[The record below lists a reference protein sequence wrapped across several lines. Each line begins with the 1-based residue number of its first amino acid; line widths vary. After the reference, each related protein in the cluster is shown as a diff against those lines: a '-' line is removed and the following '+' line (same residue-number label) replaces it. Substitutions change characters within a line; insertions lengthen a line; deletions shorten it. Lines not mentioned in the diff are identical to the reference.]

1 MDLGF
6 VRENLLGLPVSNVE
20 TQALNLALV
29 LSPFSHLIGLSPWGL
44 KKEGDFREARWN
56 VGVML

>member
-44 KKEGDFREARWN
+44 KKEGDFREAR
-56 VGVML
+56 